1 MMKYVLFINNIG
13 GLEILVILLFVLIFF
28 GAKSIPGLARTLGR
42 GMREIQHASDDIKRE
57 IQNTSNNIKKDLTL
71 GEDVDKV
78 IANMEAKPQ
87 QLLDQIEINVKDTK
101 NELDTHLNT
110 ILDTAK
116 QAERNISD
124 GTNKE
129 TSV

>member
-1 MMKYVLFINNIG
+1 M
-13 GLEILVILLFVLIFF
+13 VILLFVLIFF

-57 IQNTSNNIKKDLTL
+57 IQNTSNSIKKDLTL
-71 GEDVDKV
+71 GDDVKHV
-78 IANMEAKPQ
+78 IANMESKPQ
-87 QLLDQIEINVKDTK
+87 QLLDQIETNVQDTK